1 MLNNNYL
8 LFFILSVF
16 KTMRIIEQ
24 HCIHGG
30 LNLDLTK
37 VRVILQSKTLN
48 SKIKGIIFILFSI
61 LNIFRI

>member
-1 MLNNNYL
+1 MLNNNL
-8 LFFILSVF
+8 LFFILNVF

-24 HCIHGG
+24 HCIYDG

-37 VRVILQSKTLN
+37 VRVILLSKTLN